1 MNYYLKAFK
10 NMTDFAGRA
19 NNSEFWYFVLF
30 NILFSVAVML
40 TESISGL
47 DSFLF
52 KSGSISKIYS
62 LIVFIPG
69 LALTVRRLHDTGKSG
84 SYIFL
89 VLIPIIGIIILLL
102 LLTED
107 GYPGM
112 NKYGEN
118 QKKMNIGTLK

>member
-1 MNYYLKAFK
+1 
-10 NMTDFAGRA
+10 MTDFAGRA
-19 NNSEFWYFVLF
+19 NNSEFWHFVLF
-30 NILFSVAVML
+30 NILFSVAVIL
-40 TESISGL
+40 AESISGL

-112 NKYGEN
+112 NKYGESS
-118 QKKMNIGTLK
+118 KKMNNGGLK

>member
-1 MNYYLKAFK
+1 
-10 NMTDFAGRA
+10 
-19 NNSEFWYFVLF
+19 
-30 NILFSVAVML
+30 ML